1 MVEGERPP
9 LILRRIQSYWPDWGS
24 PDDYTVHVDGGD
36 PPVGR
41 IFCRYAVHPRA
52 CLGCGRVS
60 PAQGARRTAP
70 GGRARSRRRDGGIPA
85 MLGHFGFLA
94 SAVTG

>member
-41 IFCRYAVHPRA
+41 IFCRYAAHPEGLPWMWSSFTSARA
-52 CLGCGRVS
+52 A
-60 PAQGARRTAP
+60 PHRTRGTRP
-70 GGRARSRRRDGGIPA
+70 I
-85 MLGHFGFLA
+85 
-94 SAVTG
+94 